1 MTHRFMCYSQFDDME
16 PRCLRCIDRFACE
29 GLAYSLKVSERLR
42 ELSQAIEKD
51 CANGGKK
58 PCYYDSVE
66 NDEGENFM

>member
-42 ELSQAIEKD
+42 ELSQEIEKD
-51 CANGGKK
+51 CARGGKNL
-58 PCYYDSVE
+58 CYYDSVK
-66 NDEGENFM
+66 NDEENL